1 MKAKAKLKIKP
12 LAKPIKTIVLMRVR
26 FWIARL
32 YGNTYLSARICVNN
46 DWENEIILPFQL
58 GSTSS
63 NNRFAFIRL
72 VQDKYNLRLPD
83 DIYSMRDLERVGVY
97 VDYSTEFVT
106 KAECRRFGESK

>member
-1 MKAKAKLKIKP
+1 MRTKTKLKIKP
-12 LAKPIKTIVLMRVR
+12 LAKPIKTIVLMRVK
-26 FWIARL
+26 FWIDKT

-63 NNRFAFIRL
+63 NNRWEFMRL
-72 VQDKYNLRLPD
+72 VQDKYKLSLPS
-83 DIYSMRDLERVGVY
+83 DIYSMRDLERAGVY
-97 VDYSTEFVT
+97 VDYSTEYVT